1 MVRLHLRLCPR
12 QRVPTRPTTSPA
24 IKNPAM
30 VPAEMEDANHA
41 PRDVVM
47 AEVRVA
53 VKDVATGVAAAAEQI
68 VVVSV
73 VLSARL
79 ALTVQ
84 VKTSRASDWTQTAT
98 LC

>member
-1 MVRLHLRLCPR
+1 
-12 QRVPTRPTTSPA
+12 
-24 IKNPAM
+24 M